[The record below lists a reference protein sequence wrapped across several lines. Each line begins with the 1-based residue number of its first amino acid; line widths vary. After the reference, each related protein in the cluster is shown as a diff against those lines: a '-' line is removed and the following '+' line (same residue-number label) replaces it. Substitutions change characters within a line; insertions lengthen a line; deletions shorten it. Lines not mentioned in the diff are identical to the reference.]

1 MPINTA
7 TATEKDLEAIDTSE
21 LLALYNKITGE
32 GIKKFADRKT
42 AIRRTMKVIGQLGP
56 GENVNEED
64 QKGTP
69 TETQFDKNSKRASYE
84 SRIIILLVKEN
95 PKRKDSRA
103 HKKFGILMEHD
114 GKSIRDYKDKE
125 GKYPTLDIE
134 KGWPATELRW
144 GVRLGLVKI
153 AVA

>member
-7 TATEKDLEAIDTSE
+7 TATEKDLEAVETSE
-21 LLALYNKITGE
+21 ILELYNKITGE

-42 AIRRTMKVIGQLGP
+42 AIRRTLKVIGQLGP
-56 GENVNEED
+56 GENVNEAPKE
-64 QKGTP
+64 KEP
-69 TETQFDKNSKRASYE
+69 TKNEKAASKRASYE
-84 SRIIILLVKEN
+84 SRIINLLVKEN

-114 GKSIRDYKDKE
+114 GKTIRDYKDKE
-125 GKYPTLDIE
+125 GNYPTLDNE

-144 GVRLGLVKI
+144 ALRLSLVKI
-153 AVA
+153 VT